1 MENSKTLYT
10 EQQHIT
16 GNQKLDWVDAHMP
29 VLKAIEDRFKEE
41 QPFKGLKIA
50 VCIHL
55 EAKTAHLCE
64 VLQAGGAQVFLAGS
78 NPLST
83 QDDVAAAIAARG
95 VKVFA
100 KYGCTTEEYLQF
112 IREMIE
118 EEPHIILDDGGDVVQ
133 MVHDEFPHLIPHI
146 IGGCEETTTGVLRM
160 KAREAEGQLKFPMI
174 SVNDAMSKYL
184 FDNRYGT
191 GQSVWTGIMQTTNL
205 IIAGKTVVVAGYGWC
220 GKGVAHKAQA
230 LGANVIV
237 TEIDAIKAI
246 EAVMDGFT
254 VMPMTEA
261 CPLGDIFVTVTG
273 CCDVITTEHFPLLK
287 NGAILTNAGH
297 FNVEVE
303 YEALEA
309 HADSKRT
316 VRQNIMAYTLP
327 NGKEVYLIAE
337 GRLVNLASGDG
348 HPAEIM
354 DTSFA
359 VQALC
364 AEYLT
369 QHQLNPGVYD
379 VPEHLDRQVAQ
390 LKLETLGVAIDTLTP
405 KQANYLKQFTHA

>member
-1 MENSKTLYT
+1 MENR
-10 EQQHIT
+10 EQLLVT
-16 GNQKLDWVDAHMP
+16 GNQKLDWVAAHMP
-29 VLKAIEDRFKEE
+29 VLKAIEGRFQKE

-83 QDDVAAAIAARG
+83 QDDVAAAIGARG

-100 KYGCTTEEYLQF
+100 RHGCTPEEYLQF
-112 IREMIE
+112 IREMIQ

-133 MVHDEFPHLIPHI
+133 LVHDEFPHLIPQI

-160 KAREAEGQLKFPMI
+160 KAREAGGQLKFPMI

-205 IIAGKTVVVAGYGWC
+205 IIAGKNVVVAGYGWC
-220 GKGVAHKAQA
+220 GKGVAHKAKG

-261 CPLGDIFVTVTG
+261 CPLGDFFVTVTG
-273 CCDVITTEHFPLLK
+273 CCDVITTPHFPLLK
-287 NGAILTNAGH
+287 DGAILTNAGH

-309 HADSKRT
+309 YALSKRT
-316 VRQNIMAYTLP
+316 VRQNIVAYTLP
-327 NGKEVYLIAE
+327 NDKEVFLIAE

-369 QHQLNPGVYD
+369 QNQLEPGVYE
-379 VPEHLDRQVAQ
+379 VPEHLDHRVAKM
-390 LKLETLGVAIDTLTP
+390 KLETLGVSIDTLTP
-405 KQANYLKQFTHA
+405 KQANYMKQFDHS

>member
-1 MENSKTLYT
+1 MKNKEELLV
-10 EQQHIT
+10 T
-16 GNQKLDWVDAHMP
+16 GNQKLDWVAAHMP
-29 VLKAIEDRFKEE
+29 VLKAIETRFQEE
-41 QPFKGLKIA
+41 LPFKGLRIA

-64 VLQAGGAQVFLAGS
+64 VLQAGGAQVSLAGS

-83 QDDVAAAIAARG
+83 QDDVAEAIAARG

-112 IREMIE
+112 IREMIR

-133 MVHDEFPHLIPHI
+133 MVHDEFPQLIPRI

-205 IIAGKTVVVAGYGWC
+205 IIAGKNVVVAGYGWC
-220 GKGVAHKAQA
+220 GKGVAHKAKG

-254 VMPMTEA
+254 VMPMAEA

-273 CCDVITTEHFPLLK
+273 CCDVITTPHFPLLK
-287 NGAILTNAGH
+287 DGAILTNAGH

-309 HADSKRT
+309 HAVSKRT
-316 VRQNIMAYTLP
+316 VRQNIVAYTLP
-327 NGKEVYLIAE
+327 NDKEVFLIAE

-364 AEYLT
+364 AEHLL
-369 QHQLNPGVYD
+369 QNHLEPGVYD
-379 VPEHLDRQVAQ
+379 VPEHLDHQVA
-390 LKLETLGVAIDTLTP
+390 LMKLDTLGFTIDTLTP
-405 KQANYLKQFTHA
+405 KQTNYMKAFDHA